1 MGSVLSS
8 RANNNNN
15 NINTADNDSKKIHK
29 LADAIVEEGD
39 ASTANLVVD
48 VGSVGSERGQ
58 EDVLRLG
65 TSSVSSD
72 TESETESDCEEE
84 MDHRANVLADMEALK
99 AQALAWRHPEFGVS
113 SSIAVT
119 RNFFTRPSVK
129 TSEELVERERIL
141 EDVAAMKAAAL
152 VWRHPEVPMVK
163 TSAAVTRNYFT
174 RPSANPQE
182 SVEEV
187 EERLQIREDAAALKA
202 AAVAWRHP
210 EIGVPPTSINC
221 ARNYFTRASAP
232 EQESFEDVEARMQ
245 VLNDAVALK
254 EQAIAWRHP
263 EIGVPATSANCAR
276 NYFTRAS
283 APEQESLEDVE
294 ARMQALSDAVALKE
308 QAIAWRHPEIGVPAT
323 SANCARNYFNRGSVY
338 DEHVHTEASAAF
350 YESEDEHHNFDFD
363 LEGEDFVED
372 LKASLKVTIG
382 GVNQSHPAATA
393 VIKSDEEGDLSRSP
407 SSVMLF
413 GLDTNVA
420 Y

>member
-1 MGSVLSS
+1 
-8 RANNNNN
+8 
-15 NINTADNDSKKIHK
+15 
-29 LADAIVEEGD
+29 
-39 ASTANLVVD
+39 
-48 VGSVGSERGQ
+48 
-58 EDVLRLG
+58 
-65 TSSVSSD
+65 
-72 TESETESDCEEE
+72 

-119 RNFFTRPSVK
+119 RNFFTRPSVE

-232 EQESFEDVEARMQ
+232 EQESLDDSNARALILADTQALKAQAIAWRHPEIGVPATSVNCVRNYFTRASAPEQESLEDVEARMQ
-245 VLNDAVALK
+245 ALSDAVALK

-323 SANCARNYFNRGSVY
+323 SANCVRNYFNRGSVY

-382 GVNQSHPAATA
+382 GVNESHPAATA

>member
-15 NINTADNDSKKIHK
+15 NNITADNDSKKIHK

-232 EQESFEDVEARMQ
+232 EQES
-245 VLNDAVALK
+245 
-254 EQAIAWRHP
+254 
-263 EIGVPATSANCAR
+263 
-276 NYFTRAS
+276 
-283 APEQESLEDVE
+283 LEDVE
-294 ARMQALSDAVALKE
+294 ARMQALNDAVALKE